1 MTLYLGKT
9 VIDGTDVNM
18 CQLEGLLSS
27 SLEMPGLKRT
37 MRHDVLSV
45 RRVRLRLKL
54 LIHFA
59 ENYFTLFGC
68 IQTFS
73 VKTAQQM
80 SRRQTS
86 SRCC

>member
-27 SLEMPGLKRT
+27 SLEMP
-37 MRHDVLSV
+37 VLSV
-45 RRVRLRLKL
+45 RRVRVRLKL